1 MSKIPR
7 CAIYIR
13 VSTEEQH
20 LNGLSLPAQ
29 KKALTEFA
37 EKNNYTIVGCYAD
50 EGISARKPMKHRRG
64 LLLLLED
71 VKRDKIDMIL
81 VTKLD
86 RWFRN
91 IKDYNITE
99 EILQTHNCHWKTIYE
114 NYDSST
120 ANGQMVINIM
130 LSVNQAECDRTSERI
145 KAVLDYKRSIGE
157 VTSGRCACYG
167 YRVIN
172 NRLVKDDA
180 VKHII
185 EDAYNHY
192 FTCYSIRSTF
202 YYLKAKYGDDAP
214 SHNKVDRLFKNETY
228 AGKDKD
234 NLNYCEPYITLDQW
248 AKIRQVSVSKTYT
261 VGNYEP
267 YIFSSLIK
275 CPWCGNNYTGYRKKQ
290 KLKNG
295 GESIYIKYRCGN
307 KFGRH
312 SCAHLSEHKIEEYML
327 THVSDRL
334 DQELAN
340 IEFNQHHRT
349 YKVDDSDALRTEMD
363 RLNIL
368 FQKGR
373 ITERYYDE
381 QYEILEK
388 KLSESETIKVPSP
401 ESYRDVIRAFSGNWQ
416 DLYLKLDKNH
426 KQAFWKSTI
435 KDIQIDKETHKI
447 CGFNFLSN
455 LA

>member
-1 MSKIPR
+1 MSKLLR

-29 KKALTEFA
+29 KKALTEYA
-37 EKNNYTIVGCYAD
+37 ENHGYTIAGFYAD
-50 EGISARKPMKHRRG
+50 EGISARKPMKNRKG
-64 LLLLLED
+64 LMLLLED
-71 VKRDKIDMIL
+71 VKKNKIDMIL

-99 EILQTHNCHWKTIYE
+99 EILQAHNCHWKTIFE

-145 KAVLDYKRSIGE
+145 KAVMEYKRSIGE
-157 VTSGRCACYG
+157 VTSGMCACYG
-167 YRVIN
+167 YKVIN
-172 NRLVKDDA
+172 NRLVKDES
-180 VKHII
+180 VSHII
-185 EDAYNHY
+185 EDAYKHY
-192 FTCYSIRSTF
+192 FTCYSIRSTV
-202 YYLKAKYGDDAP
+202 KYIEEKYRDAAP
-214 SHNKVDRLFKNETY
+214 SYNKIDRLFKNETY

-234 NLNYCEPYITLDQW
+234 NLSYCEPYISLEQFY
-248 AKIRQVSVSKTYT
+248 KIQAITTTKSYSSGRYD
-261 VGNYEP
+261 P

-312 SCAHLSEHKIEEYML
+312 SCAHFTEYKIEEYML
-327 THVSDRL
+327 THVSSHLNDL
-334 DQELAN
+334 LAELEMKKEVLRKQSNA
-340 IEFNQHHRT
+340 
-349 YKVDDSDALRTEMD
+349 DSIRKELD
-363 RLNIL
+363 RLNLL

-373 ITERYYDE
+373 ITEAYYDE
-381 QYEILEK
+381 QYELLEQ
-388 KLSESETIKVPSP
+388 KLKDTEYYNKCVSI
-401 ESYRDVIRAFSGNWQ
+401 ESYRDLISAFSGNWQ
-416 DLYLKLDKNH
+416 ELYLKLDKAH
-426 KQAFWKSTI
+426 KQTFWKSTI
-435 KDIQIDKETHKI
+435 KDIQIDKETHQI
-447 CGFNFLSN
+447 CGFNFLTK
-455 LA
+455 LG